1 MRVEQ
6 PKDEMEM
13 LRKAQT
19 GIQGLDEV
27 TFGGLPQGRPTLVI
41 GAAGSGK
48 TLMGMAFLVA
58 GATQYDEPGVFVT
71 FEETPPELE
80 KNFATLGVDLA
91 DLEAKKKIAVDH
103 VYIERSEIEETG
115 EYDLEGLFV
124 RLAYATDSIGA
135 KRVVLDTLEALFAGL
150 GDTGILRAE
159 LRRLFRW
166 LKDRGVTA
174 VITAER
180 GEHTLTRHGMEEYV
194 ADCVILLDTR
204 MREQVAT
211 RRVRIIKY
219 RGSAHGTNEYP
230 FIIDSSGISVLP
242 ITSLGLTHEASK
254 DRVPTGIERLDS
266 MMGGRGYYKGSSIL
280 VSGTAG
286 TGKSSVSASF
296 VDATCRRG
304 EKVLYFAFEE
314 SASQVMRNMCSIGID
329 LGQWVDKGLLTF
341 HAARPTLTGLET
353 HLATIGQLIAKLN
366 PSVVIVDPVTCLT
379 TVGSELEVQGMLTR
393 LIDILKTQHI
403 TSMFTSLVSGESESI
418 EVSEVGISSLMDTWI
433 SLRNIETNGE
443 RNRGLY
449 ILKSRGMKHSNQI
462 REFILTDNGIK
473 LTDVYVGP
481 GGVLRG
487 TARASQEAGER
498 ADAILRQQAIERR
511 QRELERKRESVD
523 AQIAALRAGFQADV
537 EEVERVVSE
546 DKLREQVLLEEQ
558 AAAAKVRGLDEVKA
572 SGGGKGGSK

>member
-1 MRVEQ
+1 MSVEQ
-6 PKDEMEM
+6 PRDEVEV
-13 LRKAQT
+13 LRKAPT

-58 GATQYDEPGVFVT
+58 GATEYDEPGVFVT
-71 FEETPPELE
+71 FEETRPELE

-124 RLAYATDSIGA
+124 RLGYAIDSVGA

-150 GDTGILRAE
+150 GDSGILRAE

-166 LKDRGVTA
+166 LKDKGVTA

-180 GEHTLTRHGMEEYV
+180 GETTLTRHGMEEYV

-242 ITSLGLTHEASK
+242 ITSLGLTHEVSAK
-254 DRVPTGIERLDS
+254 RVPTGIERLDA
-266 MMGGRGYYKGSSIL
+266 MLGGRGYYEGSTIL

-286 TGKSSVSASF
+286 TGKSSVAASF
-296 VDATCRRG
+296 VTAACARG

-314 SASQVMRNMCSIGID
+314 SPSQVARNMRSIGVD
-329 LGQWVDKGLLTF
+329 LQQWVDNGSLTF
-341 HAARPTLTGLET
+341 HASRPTLTGLET
-353 HLATIGQLIAKLN
+353 HLATIGHMVQKVK
-366 PSVVIVDPVTCLT
+366 PSIVIVDPVTNLT
-379 TVGSELEVQGMLTR
+379 SVGSENEVAAMLTR
-393 LIDILKTQHI
+393 LIDMLKTQHV
-403 TSMFTSLVSGESESI
+403 TCMFTSLVAGDAEI
-418 EVSEVGISSLMDTWI
+418 IDVSEVGISSLMDTWI
-433 SLRNIETNGE
+433 GLRNIETNGE

-481 GGVLRG
+481 GGVLTG
-487 TARASQEAGER
+487 TARASQEAGEK

-511 QRELERKRESVD
+511 QRELERKRESVE
-523 AQIAALRAGFQADV
+523 AQIAALRADYQADV
-537 EEVERVVSE
+537 EEVERIVGE

-558 AAAAKVRGLDEVKA
+558 AAAARVRGLDEAKA
-572 SGGGKGGSK
+572 PGGKEGTK